1 MSVTPGMTD
10 GSGDT
15 TVRWA
20 PRSRMG
26 IPTERRTRKADGASR
41 AVSLTRAAQ
50 LSPHPARSV
59 SRM

>member
-1 MSVTPGMTD
+1 MTD